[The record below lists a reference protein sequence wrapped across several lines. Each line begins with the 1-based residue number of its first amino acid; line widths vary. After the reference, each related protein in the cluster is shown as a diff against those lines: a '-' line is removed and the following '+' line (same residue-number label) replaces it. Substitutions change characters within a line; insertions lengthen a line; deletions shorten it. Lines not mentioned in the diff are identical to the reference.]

1 MEGDSEEFRGKRPGS
16 RGYAATG
23 SWGTRRKAVTVAR
36 FWRALTRREGER
48 PGPEAAGAAVADH
61 PPADFG
67 PGDPGS
73 ADFGPGD
80 PGWADAGLPDPGL
93 ADSGPDDAELSGPGR
108 AALGC

>member
-1 MEGDSEEFRGKRPGS
+1 MASDQARGVTLPP
-16 RGYAATG
+16 AAG
-23 SWGTRRKAVTVAR
+23 GTRRKAVTVAR

-48 PGPEAAGAAVADH
+48 PGPEVAGAVVADH

-93 ADSGPDDAELSGPGR
+93 ADSGPDDAELSSPGW

>member
-1 MEGDSEEFRGKRPGS
+1 M
-16 RGYAATG
+16 
-23 SWGTRRKAVTVAR
+23 TVAR

-48 PGPEAAGAAVADH
+48 PGPEVAGAVVADH

-93 ADSGPDDAELSGPGR
+93 ADSGPDDAELSSPGW
-108 AALGC
+108 AALDC